1 MSTDAVRAALAEL
14 VALKDLKKDAD
25 GYMAA
30 GPWLFSDAHCAKLAE
45 YERRK
50 PLAWAAAR
58 AALSEPEPG
67 VGATRDDGMPA
78 RAPERYL
85 RRLLAYRVSLPHAYY
100 DDGEAHGAEHG
111 ISIDFMREPVA
122 DIDAKL
128 RALNVARAECAA
140 AQSPA
145 MPVEPDT
152 QLCTFY
158 GVYTF
163 PALVEAMEH
172 HIKKLQA
179 KLPQN
184 DMPAATKTRFA

>member
-14 VALKDLKKDAD
+14 VALKDLKDRLD
-25 GYMAA
+25 
-30 GPWLFSDAHCAKLAE
+30 LAE
-45 YERRK
+45 TNIGKMLGQMPFDSMEDWREASREYMRRK

-58 AALSEPEPG
+58 AALSEPAPG
-67 VGATRDDGMPA
+67 DVAQWLASVAADGYRTDEERFAARILLRIATT
-78 RAPERYL
+78 
-85 RRLLAYRVSLPHAYY
+85 
-100 DDGEAHGAEHG
+100 
-111 ISIDFMREPVA
+111 
-122 DIDAKL
+122 
-128 RALNVARAECAA
+128 
-140 AQSPA
+140 QQ
-145 MPVEPDT
+145 EPDK

-158 GVYTF
+158 GVDTF

>member
-14 VALKDLKKDAD
+14 VAKVPLPPNAITFEKGWELIDELQRIAVE
-25 GYMAA
+25 
-30 GPWLFSDAHCAKLAE
+30 SAE
-45 YERRK
+45 
-50 PLAWAAAR
+50 AR
-58 AALSEPEPG
+58 AALSEPAPG

-85 RRLLAYRVSLPHAYY
+85 RRLLAYRVGLLHAYY
-100 DDGEAHGAEHG
+100 DDGEAHGTEHG
-111 ISIDFMREPVA
+111 IIIDFMREPVA

-145 MPVEPDT
+145 MPVDPDK

-158 GVYTF
+158 GVDTF